1 MLDDEPNR
9 PRGPT
14 SPTSATSPISATSHR
29 SPISHASAAPPPVLH
44 RQRFANRREAG
55 QALAQVLQAL
65 GLQHPTVLAL
75 PRGGVPVAAEV
86 ARVLGAPLDLL
97 MVRKIGA
104 PGQPE
109 LAVAAMA
116 ALGMGAADSGD
127 ERSGPPAQ
135 TFVDPALMAATGADQ
150 AHVDR
155 GVAREGAE
163 LERRRRLY
171 LRGRRPMLLD
181 GRTVLVVDDGIATGT
196 TLRAAL
202 KALKALRAPAT
213 DLAALQGLP
222 APGRRQASASASG
235 GPLAVVLAVPV
246 ASAQVLVDLAGEVDA
261 TACLWTPEPFVA
273 VGAHYRDFR
282 QVSDEEV
289 VAALASSP

>member
-1 MLDDEPNR
+1 MLDDDAPHADR
-9 PRGPT
+9 PRDRGNSL
-14 SPTSATSPISATSHR
+14 SPR
-29 SPISHASAAPPPVLH
+29 NLRRVAPPPVLH
-44 RQRFANRREAG
+44 RQRFAHRREAG
-55 QALAQVLQAL
+55 QALAQVLQTLAL
-65 GLQHPTVLAL
+65 PAPTVLAL

-109 LAVAAMA
+109 LAVAAIA
-116 ALGMGAADSGD
+116 ALDTGAAGSDTELSVT
-127 ERSGPPAQ
+127 PTQ

-150 AHVDR
+150 AHVAR

-163 LERRRRLY
+163 LERRRQRY
-171 LRGRRPMLLD
+171 LRGRRQMSLD
-181 GRTVLVVDDGIATGT
+181 GRTVILVDDGIATGT

-202 KALKALRAPAT
+202 KALQALQALKEWKPVRMP
-213 DLAALQGLP
+213 DAALQGQQD
-222 APGRRQASASASG
+222 PGRWQGSASG

-246 ASAQVLVDLAGEVDA
+246 APAQVLADLACQVDE
-261 TACLWTPEPFVA
+261 TVCLWTPEPFVA
-273 VGAHYRDFR
+273 VGAHYRDFQ

-289 VAALASSP
+289 AAALAGSP

>member
-1 MLDDEPNR
+1 MLDDEPEHNTNR

-14 SPTSATSPISATSHR
+14 SPISPTSPTSATSQG
-29 SPISHASAAPPPVLH
+29 SPISRESAAPPPVLH

-55 QALAQVLQAL
+55 QVLAQVLQAL
-65 GLQHPTVLAL
+65 GLQNPTVLAL

-116 ALGMGAADSGD
+116 ALGTGATDSGD

-163 LERRRRLY
+163 LARRRRLY
-171 LRGRRPMLLD
+171 LRGRRPMSLD
-181 GRTVLVVDDGIATGT
+181 GCTVIVVDDGIATGT

-202 KALKALRAPAT
+202 KALRAPAT

-222 APGRRQASASASG
+222 DPGRRQASASG

-246 ASAQVLVDLAGEVDA
+246 APAQVLVDLAGEVDA
-261 TACLWTPEPFVA
+261 TVCLWTPEPFVA

-289 VAALASSP
+289 VEALASSP

>member
-1 MLDDEPNR
+1 MLDDRAEHANR
-9 PRGPT
+9 PRGPV
-14 SPTSATSPISATSHR
+14 SPESR
-29 SPISHASAAPPPVLH
+29 RNAAPPPVLH
-44 RQRFANRREAG
+44 RQRFAHRREAG

-65 GLQHPTVLAL
+65 ALPAPTVLAL

-116 ALGMGAADSGD
+116 SLGAGAAGSGG
-127 ERSGPPAQ
+127 EHSGPAAQ
-135 TFVDPALMAATGADQ
+135 TFVDAALMAATGADQ

-171 LRGRRPMLLD
+171 LHGRRPMSLD
-181 GRTVLVVDDGIATGT
+181 GRTVIVVDDGIATGT

-202 KALKALRAPAT
+202 KALRAPA
-213 DLAALQGLP
+213 AALQGQHD
-222 APGRRQASASASG
+222 PGRCQGSARG

-246 ASAQVLVDLAGEVDA
+246 APAQALADLAGQVDV
-261 TACLWTPEPFVA
+261 TVCLWTPEPFVA
-273 VGAHYRDFR
+273 VGVHYQDFR
-282 QVSDEEV
+282 QVLDEEV

>member
-1 MLDDEPNR
+1 MLDDDTER
-9 PRGPT
+9 ADRSRGPT
-14 SPTSATSPISATSHR
+14 SPTSPTTQKN
-29 SPISHASAAPPPVLH
+29 AAAPPVLH

-55 QALAQVLQAL
+55 QALAQVLQTLAL
-65 GLQHPTVLAL
+65 PAPTVLAL

-116 ALGMGAADSGD
+116 ALGTGAAGSGD
-127 ERSGPPAQ
+127 EHSGPPAQ

-163 LERRRRLY
+163 LERRRRHY
-171 LRGRRPMLLD
+171 LRGRRPMSLD
-181 GRTVLVVDDGIATGT
+181 GRTVIVVDDGIATGT

-202 KALKALRAPAT
+202 KVLRELKAQESQGSQESPAT
-213 DLAALQGLP
+213 ALQGLQDP
-222 APGRRQASASASG
+222 RRWQDSARG

-246 ASAQVLVDLAGEVDA
+246 APAQTLLDLAGEVDA
-261 TACLWTPEPFVA
+261 TVCLWTPEPFVA

-289 VAALASSP
+289 VAALAAHP

>member
-1 MLDDEPNR
+1 M
-9 PRGPT
+9 
-14 SPTSATSPISATSHR
+14 SPMSPMSHR
-29 SPISHASAAPPPVLH
+29 NAVPPPVLH
-44 RQRFANRREAG
+44 RQRFAHRRQAG
-55 QALAQVLQAL
+55 QALAQVLQTL

-109 LAVAAMA
+109 LAVAALA
-116 ALGMGAADSGD
+116 ALATGAADSGD
-127 ERSGPPAQ
+127 EQSGPPAQ

-171 LRGRRPMLLD
+171 LRGRRPMSLD
-181 GRTVLVVDDGIATGT
+181 GRTVIVVDDGIATGT

-202 KALKALRAPAT
+202 KALKALRAPA
-213 DLAALQGLP
+213 AALQGQQD
-222 APGRRQASASASG
+222 PGRLQVSAPG

-246 ASAQVLVDLAGEVDA
+246 APAQVLADLAGQVDV
-261 TACLWTPEPFVA
+261 TVCLWTPEPFVA
-273 VGAHYRDFR
+273 VGAHYRDFG

-289 VAALASSP
+289 EAALAGSP

>member
-1 MLDDEPNR
+1 MIPVI
-9 PRGPT
+9 PVI
-14 SPTSATSPISATSHR
+14 PISPMSQR
-29 SPISHASAAPPPVLH
+29 NVPPPPVLH
-44 RQRFANRREAG
+44 RQRFADRREAG
-55 QALAQVLQAL
+55 QALAQVLQTL

-109 LAVAAMA
+109 LAVAAVA
-116 ALGMGAADSGD
+116 ALGEGAGGSGD
-127 ERSGPPAQ
+127 EHSLPPLQ
-135 TFVDPALMAATGADQ
+135 TFVDSALMAATGADQ

-155 GVAREGAE
+155 GVVREGTE
-163 LERRRRLY
+163 LERRRRRY
-171 LRGRRPMLLD
+171 LRGRRPMSLD
-181 GRTVLVVDDGIATGT
+181 GRTVIVVDDGIATGT

-202 KALKALRAPAT
+202 KALKALKALQAPAT
-213 DLAALQGLP
+213 DLAASRGPQG
-222 APGRRQASASASG
+222 PGRGRTSAGG

-246 ASAQVLVDLAGEVDA
+246 APELALAQLAGEVDA
-261 TACLWTPEPFVA
+261 IVCLWTPEPFLA
-273 VGAHYRDFR
+273 VGAHYRDFQ

-289 VAALASSP
+289 VAALASSL

>member
-1 MLDDEPNR
+1 MLDDDTEHTNR

-14 SPTSATSPISATSHR
+14 SPISPTSPTSAKSHR
-29 SPISHASAAPPPVLH
+29 SPISRESAAPPPVLH

-55 QALAQVLQAL
+55 QVLAQVLQAL

-116 ALGMGAADSGD
+116 ALGTGAADSGD

-163 LERRRRLY
+163 LERRRRHY
-171 LRGRRPMLLD
+171 LRGRRPMSLD
-181 GRTVLVVDDGIATGT
+181 GCTVIVVDDGIATGT

-202 KALKALRAPAT
+202 KALRAPAT

-222 APGRRQASASASG
+222 DPGRRQASARG

-246 ASAQVLVDLAGEVDA
+246 APAQVLVDLAGEVDA
-261 TACLWTPEPFVA
+261 TVCLWTPEPFVA

>member
-14 SPTSATSPISATSHR
+14 SPISPTSATSAKSHR
-29 SPISHASAAPPPVLH
+29 SPISRESAAPPPMLH

-116 ALGMGAADSGD
+116 ALGTGAADSGD

-163 LERRRRLY
+163 LERRRRHY
-171 LRGRRPMLLD
+171 LRGRRPMSLD
-181 GRTVLVVDDGIATGT
+181 GCTVIVVDDGIATGT

-222 APGRRQASASASG
+222 DPGRQQASARG

-246 ASAQVLVDLAGEVDA
+246 APAQVLVDLAGEVDA
-261 TACLWTPEPFVA
+261 TVCLWTPEPFVA

-289 VAALASSP
+289 VAALASSS

>member
-1 MLDDEPNR
+1 
-9 PRGPT
+9 
-14 SPTSATSPISATSHR
+14 
-29 SPISHASAAPPPVLH
+29 VLH

-116 ALGMGAADSGD
+116 ALGTGAADSGD

-163 LERRRRLY
+163 LERRRRHY
-171 LRGRRPMLLD
+171 LRGRRPMSLD
-181 GRTVLVVDDGIATGT
+181 GCTVIVVDDGIATGT

-202 KALKALRAPAT
+202 KALKALKALRAPAT

-222 APGRRQASASASG
+222 DPGRRQASARG

-246 ASAQVLVDLAGEVDA
+246 APAQVLVDLAGEVDA
-261 TACLWTPEPFVA
+261 TVCLWTPEPFVA

-289 VAALASSP
+289 VAALASSS

>member
-1 MLDDEPNR
+1 MLDDEPEHANR
-9 PRGPT
+9 LRGRT
-14 SPTSATSPISATSHR
+14 SRISHTSHR
-29 SPISHASAAPPPVLH
+29 SPVSHERTVPPPVLH

-55 QALAQVLQAL
+55 QALAQVLQAQ

-109 LAVAAMA
+109 LAVAAIA
-116 ALGMGAADSGD
+116 ALGPGVAGLDA
-127 ERSGPPAQ
+127 EQSGPPAQ

-155 GVAREGAE
+155 GVVREGAE
-163 LERRRRLY
+163 LERRRQHY
-171 LRGRRPMLLD
+171 LRGRRPMSLD
-181 GRTVLVVDDGIATGT
+181 GRTVIVVDDGIATGT

-202 KALKALRAPAT
+202 KALKALRAPAAA
-213 DLAALQGLP
+213 LAALEGLP
-222 APGRRQASASASG
+222 DPAHWQASARG

-246 ASAQVLVDLAGEVDA
+246 APAQALVHLAGEVDA
-261 TACLWTPEPFVA
+261 TVCLWTPEPFVA

-289 VAALASSP
+289 MAALASSP

>member
-1 MLDDEPNR
+1 MLDDGAEHPNK
-9 PRGPT
+9 P
-14 SPTSATSPISATSHR
+14 R
-29 SPISHASAAPPPVLH
+29 SPVSTVSPLSHTNAVPPPVLH

-55 QALAQVLQAL
+55 RALAQVLQTLAL
-65 GLQHPTVLAL
+65 PAPTVLAL

-116 ALGMGAADSGD
+116 ALGTGVAGSDAEQG
-127 ERSGPPAQ
+127 GPPAQ
-135 TFVDPALMAATGADQ
+135 TFVDPGLMAATGADQ
-150 AHVDR
+150 AHVDK

-163 LERRRRLY
+163 LERRRRRY
-171 LRGRRPMLLD
+171 LRGRRQMSLD
-181 GRTVLVVDDGIATGT
+181 GRTVILVDDGIATGT

-202 KALKALRAPAT
+202 KALKALKDLGAPV
-213 DLAALQGLP
+213 AALQGLQD
-222 APGRRQASASASG
+222 PGRWQGSASG
-235 GPLAVVLAVPV
+235 GPLTVVLAVPV
-246 ASAQVLVDLAGEVDA
+246 APAQVLADLACQVDD
-261 TACLWTPEPFVA
+261 TVCLWTPEPFVA
-273 VGAHYRDFR
+273 VGVHYRDFR

-289 VAALASSP
+289 EAALASSP

>member
-1 MLDDEPNR
+1 M
-9 PRGPT
+9 GPGNV
-14 SPTSATSPISATSHR
+14 
-29 SPISHASAAPPPVLH
+29 APSPVLH

-55 QALAQVLQAL
+55 KALAQALQALALPA
-65 GLQHPTVLAL
+65 PTVLAL

-86 ARVLGAPLDLL
+86 ARTLGAPLDLL

-116 ALGMGAADSGD
+116 SLGMGAAGPGN
-127 ERSGPPAQ
+127 EHGGPPAQ

-163 LERRRRLY
+163 LERRRRHY
-171 LRGRRPMLLD
+171 LSGRRPMSLD
-181 GRTVLVVDDGIATGT
+181 GRTVIVVDDGIATGT

-202 KALKALRAPAT
+202 KVLNALRQQPCTVNGPHRPAH
-213 DLAALQGLP
+213 GP
-222 APGRRQASASASG
+222 ASG
-235 GPLAVVLAVPV
+235 PSGPLAVVLAVPV
-246 ASAQVLVDLAGEVDA
+246 APAEVLAALACEVDA
-261 TACLWTPEPFVA
+261 TVCLWTPASFGA

-282 QVSDEEV
+282 QVSDDEV
-289 VAALASSP
+289 VALLAAHP

>member
-1 MLDDEPNR
+1 M
-9 PRGPT
+9 
-14 SPTSATSPISATSHR
+14 
-29 SPISHASAAPPPVLH
+29 LH

-55 QALAQVLQAL
+55 QVLAQVLQAL

-116 ALGMGAADSGD
+116 ALGTGAVDSGD

-163 LERRRRLY
+163 LERRRRHY
-171 LRGRRPMLLD
+171 LRGRRPMSLD
-181 GRTVLVVDDGIATGT
+181 GCTVIVVDDGIATGT

-222 APGRRQASASASG
+222 DPGRRQASASG

-246 ASAQVLVDLAGEVDA
+246 APAQVLVDLAGEVDA
-261 TACLWTPEPFVA
+261 TVCLWTPEPFVA

>member
-1 MLDDEPNR
+1 MLDDDTEHTNS
-9 PRGPT
+9 PRGPTSPT
-14 SPTSATSPISATSHR
+14 SPTSATSPR
-29 SPISHASAAPPPVLH
+29 SLISHESAAPPPVLH

-55 QALAQVLQAL
+55 QALAQVLQTLAL
-65 GLQHPTVLAL
+65 PAPTVLAL

-86 ARVLGAPLDLL
+86 ARLLGAPLDLL

-116 ALGMGAADSGD
+116 ALGTGAVDSGD
-127 ERSGPPAQ
+127 EQSGPPAQ
-135 TFVDPALMAATGADQ
+135 TFVDAALMAATGADQ

-163 LERRRRLY
+163 LERRRQRY
-171 LRGRRPMLLD
+171 LRGRRQMSLD
-181 GRTVLVVDDGIATGT
+181 GRTVIVVDDGIATGT

-202 KALKALRAPAT
+202 KALKAFRAPA
-213 DLAALQGLP
+213 AALQGQEDL
-222 APGRRQASASASG
+222 GRCQGSTRG

-246 ASAQVLVDLAGEVDA
+246 APAQALADLAGQVDV
-261 TACLWTPEPFVA
+261 TVCLWTPEPFVA
-273 VGAHYRDFR
+273 VGVHYQDFR
-282 QVSDEEV
+282 QVLDEEV
-289 VAALASSP
+289 VTALASSP